1 MAKILNSPNQNVAG
15 EHLILLQ
22 DAITK
27 IKQLI
32 LKGASNE
39 EINQVINNY
48 VNKFVDPATKRAF
61 QKSLIQSAN
70 KMMYQYNYN
79 TNILNQSFIQKV
91 VKHYNLGTGMTQT
104 NQTYTIDLKAIY
116 GEYLNKQ
123 IDQRKTIEE
132 FRNRITNTK
141 YGSILIKNYDKQVK
155 DQVKLLASEPA
166 KYVAKDGRAISLRN
180 KVEMAVRYE
189 ANQMDLA
196 QYKQNG
202 IKLVWTSSH
211 ADASPRCTPFQGK
224 LWSLDGTSGIIDGHR
239 YQPIEI
245 ALDANGGNSIING
258 YNCRHYL
265 IEYEKGSTAPR
276 QFTSKEIQK
285 EYKIDQR
292 QRQYENR
299 IRQLKIEETLLRQ
312 QGFAKDATRIRKSW
326 QNLNKNYEEYSIKNG
341 RAFYSWRTK
350 ISEEE
355 RQKIIE
361 VRNLKVLQKQVDAIS
376 KGFEKEK
383 VVEFKNE
390 YNQFKKDSWRLTIK
404 DELLKQMEIYSKY
417 QKGVANENNFY
428 INTMAN
434 FAEVEKPGRE
444 PDYISYNRNFE
455 ISSMYWYTK
464 EGVIRG
470 SDHWGKGVASC
481 DWFLNNNV
489 GKLVVGENRQYG
501 FCKWDEFVEKTQI
514 LELEKDGKK
523 TEFLMTLENVIG
535 KDKDTGDTLVKNGDY
550 IVSVDRDGFC
560 YTESTL
566 DYVPEKESISP
577 EKIADLKRKAI
588 EREKENQEEMRK
600 IALRKEEER
609 IAKEERT
616 KKLVRFR
623 ENADFYISKLDEMI
637 GDDFKNFLEKNKIG
651 YKTRISKKGNEI
663 IIIPELN
670 NIQATLKEF
679 ESRNDLKREIARYLV
694 LKNKL

>member
-91 VKHYNLGTGMTQT
+91 VKHYNLGTGMTQA

-299 IRQLKIEETLLRQ
+299 IRQLKTEETLLRQ

-326 QNLNKNYEEYSIKNG
+326 QNLNKKYEEYSIKNG
-341 RAFYSWRTK
+341 RAFYRWRTQ

-355 RQKIIE
+355 R
-361 VRNLKVLQKQVDAIS
+361 
-376 KGFEKEK
+376 
-383 VVEFKNE
+383 
-390 YNQFKKDSWRLTIK
+390 
-404 DELLKQMEIYSKY
+404 
-417 QKGVANENNFY
+417 
-428 INTMAN
+428 
-434 FAEVEKPGRE
+434 
-444 PDYISYNRNFE
+444 NRN
-455 ISSMYWYTK
+455 I
-464 EGVIRG
+464 
-470 SDHWGKGVASC
+470 
-481 DWFLNNNV
+481 
-489 GKLVVGENRQYG
+489 ENLDNQN
-501 FCKWDEFVEKTQI
+501 KVDE
-514 LELEKDGKK
+514 
-523 TEFLMTLENVIG
+523 
-535 KDKDTGDTLVKNGDY
+535 
-550 IVSVDRDGFC
+550 
-560 YTESTL
+560 
-566 DYVPEKESISP
+566 
-577 EKIADLKRKAI
+577 
-588 EREKENQEEMRK
+588 
-600 IALRKEEER
+600 
-609 IAKEERT
+609 
-616 KKLVRFR
+616 
-623 ENADFYISKLDEMI
+623 
-637 GDDFKNFLEKNKIG
+637 
-651 YKTRISKKGNEI
+651 
-663 IIIPELN
+663 
-670 NIQATLKEF
+670 
-679 ESRNDLKREIARYLV
+679 
-694 LKNKL
+694 

>member
-1 MAKILNSPNQNVAG
+1 MAKILNSPNQNVTG

-91 VKHYNLGTGMTQT
+91 VKHYNLGTGMTQV

-211 ADASPRCTPFQGK
+211 ADASPRCTPFQSK

-285 EYKIDQR
+285 EYKIDQK
-292 QRQYENR
+292 QRLYENE
-299 IRQLKIEETLLRQ
+299 IRHKKTMETLLRQ
-312 QGFAKDATRIRKSW
+312 QGFKEEASKMRKQW
-326 QNLNKNYEEYSIKNG
+326 QNLNKRYEEYSIKNG
-341 RAFYSWRTK
+341 RAFYRWRTL
-350 ISEEE
+350 ISDEE
-355 RQKIIE
+355 RQKNIE
-361 VRNLKVLQKQVDAIS
+361 IQIAKDLKEREIPNTDIVVVENTPPKPTHTVISGKNIVNTWQSNKEKFKFEIQDVINQQKFDGLPKVVSS
-376 KGFEKEK
+376 KEFEK
-383 VVEFKNE
+383 
-390 YNQFKKDSWRLTIK
+390 Q
-404 DELLKQMEIYSKY
+404 
-417 QKGVANENNFY
+417 
-428 INTMAN
+428 
-434 FAEVEKPGRE
+434 
-444 PDYISYNRNFE
+444 
-455 ISSMYWYTK
+455 
-464 EGVIRG
+464 
-470 SDHWGKGVASC
+470 
-481 DWFLNNNV
+481 
-489 GKLVVGENRQYG
+489 
-501 FCKWDEFVEKTQI
+501 
-514 LELEKDGKK
+514 LEK
-523 TEFLMTLENVIG
+523 
-535 KDKDTGDTLVKNGDY
+535 
-550 IVSVDRDGFC
+550 
-560 YTESTL
+560 
-566 DYVPEKESISP
+566 SP
-577 EKIADLKRKAI
+577 LILKRVYSASNEDILQAFKH
-588 EREKENQEEMRK
+588 ELREGEWYVDCSEGGSRYGRGMYCVSSTTNTEEQ
-600 IALRKEEER
+600 I
-609 IAKEERT
+609 
-616 KKLVRFR
+616 KLIDS
-623 ENADFYISKLDEMI
+623 EINLY
-637 GDDFKNFLEKNKIG
+637 
-651 YKTRISKKGNEI
+651 KKGNEESGNIYSQVETMCLNENSKI
-663 IIIPELN
+663 INYKHINAEYGLNIIKSRKLDKETIYLVNKAEEYLKTRQEFEIVKEKLANGEAKQETFNLLKAKMQELRKIEYGGIFVQDIYN
-670 NIQATLKEF
+670 EAVTVGSKSELDQGVKATLLGYDAITVKGA
-679 ESRNDLKREIARYLV
+679 SATRDTIDYTIV
-694 LKNKL
+694 LNRTKLIIKGDD

>member
-27 IKQLI
+27 IKQLV

-91 VKHYNLGTGMTQT
+91 VKHYNLGTGMTQA

-196 QYKQNG
+196 QYKQSG

-211 ADASPRCTPFQGK
+211 ADASPRCSPFQGK

-285 EYKIDQR
+285 EYKIDQK
-292 QRQYENR
+292 QRLYENE
-299 IRQLKIEETLLRQ
+299 IRHKKTMETLLRQ
-312 QGFAKDATRIRKSW
+312 QGFKEEASKMRKQW
-326 QNLNKNYEEYSIKNG
+326 QNLNKRYEEYSIKNG
-341 RAFYSWRTK
+341 RAFYRWRTL
-350 ISEEE
+350 ISDEE
-355 RQKIIE
+355 RQKNIE
-361 VRNLKVLQKQVDAIS
+361 IQIAKDLKEREIPNTDIVVVENTPPKPTHTVISGKNIVNTWQSNKEKFKFEIQDVINQQKFDGLPKVVSS
-376 KGFEKEK
+376 KEFEK
-383 VVEFKNE
+383 
-390 YNQFKKDSWRLTIK
+390 Q
-404 DELLKQMEIYSKY
+404 
-417 QKGVANENNFY
+417 
-428 INTMAN
+428 
-434 FAEVEKPGRE
+434 
-444 PDYISYNRNFE
+444 
-455 ISSMYWYTK
+455 
-464 EGVIRG
+464 
-470 SDHWGKGVASC
+470 
-481 DWFLNNNV
+481 
-489 GKLVVGENRQYG
+489 
-501 FCKWDEFVEKTQI
+501 
-514 LELEKDGKK
+514 LEK
-523 TEFLMTLENVIG
+523 
-535 KDKDTGDTLVKNGDY
+535 
-550 IVSVDRDGFC
+550 
-560 YTESTL
+560 
-566 DYVPEKESISP
+566 SP
-577 EKIADLKRKAI
+577 LILKRVYSASNEDILQAFKH
-588 EREKENQEEMRK
+588 ELREGEWYVDCSEGGSRYGRGMYCVSSTTNTEEQ
-600 IALRKEEER
+600 I
-609 IAKEERT
+609 
-616 KKLVRFR
+616 KLIDS
-623 ENADFYISKLDEMI
+623 EINLY
-637 GDDFKNFLEKNKIG
+637 
-651 YKTRISKKGNEI
+651 KKGNEESGNIYSQVETMCLNENSKI
-663 IIIPELN
+663 INYKHINAEYGLNIIKSRKLDKETIYLVNKAEEYLKTRQEFEIVKEKLANGEAKQETFNLLKAKMQELRKIEYGGIFVQDIYN
-670 NIQATLKEF
+670 EAVTVGSKSELDQGVKATLLGYDAITVKGA
-679 ESRNDLKREIARYLV
+679 SATRDTIDYTIV
-694 LKNKL
+694 LNRTKLIIKGDD

>member
-91 VKHYNLGTGMTQT
+91 VKHYNLGTGMTQA

-132 FRNRITNTK
+132 FRNRITDTK
-141 YGSILIKNYDKQVK
+141 YGSVLIKNYDKQVK

-189 ANQMDLA
+189 ANQLDLA

-224 LWSLDGTSGIIDGHR
+224 LWSLDRTSGIIDGHR

-285 EYKIDQR
+285 EYKIDQK

-299 IRQLKIEETLLRQ
+299 IRQLKTEETLLRQ

-326 QNLNKNYEEYSIKNG
+326 QNLNKKYEEYSIKNG
-341 RAFYSWRTK
+341 RAFYRWRTQ

-355 RQKIIE
+355 KQKIIE
-361 VRNLKVLQKQVDAIS
+361 VRNFNVLQKQINENNS
-376 KGFEKEK
+376 NYTKPLESFEITLENGNKIITTQFELDK
-383 VVEFKNE
+383 LKFGNDIPYSSIYMNE
-390 YNQFKKDSWRLTIK
+390 YAKIMNEF
-404 DELLKQMEIYSKY
+404 YSKY
-417 QKGVANENNFY
+417 QKGVANENNFFL
-428 INTMAN
+428 NTQGFFEIVN
-434 FAEVEKPGRE
+434 KRPDRE
-444 PDYISYNRNFE
+444 PDYISINKRTGF
-455 ISSMYWYTK
+455 ISSEYWYTN

-470 SDHWGKGVASC
+470 SDHWGSGIASC
-481 DWFLNNNV
+481 DWFLNGRNYKGLEV
-489 GKLVVGENRQYG
+489 KDKIEYG
-501 FCKWDEFVEKTQI
+501 FIKWNDFVQKTKLIKVFDDEKQEIYLSNFENTIGRYKYNDLYLINNKVIDDTMVAIPYEDFLIQRENEK
-514 LELEKDGKK
+514 
-523 TEFLMTLENVIG
+523 
-535 KDKDTGDTLVKNGDY
+535 
-550 IVSVDRDGFC
+550 
-560 YTESTL
+560 
-566 DYVPEKESISP
+566 
-577 EKIADLKRKAI
+577 
-588 EREKENQEEMRK
+588 
-600 IALRKEEER
+600 KEEER
-609 IAKEERT
+609 
-616 KKLVRFR
+616 KKLLYNYHQNY
-623 ENADFYISKLDEMI
+623 EEIYLSKLNELI
-637 GDDFKNFLEKNKIG
+637 GTDLLAFLKKYDITYNI
-651 YKTRISKKGNEI
+651 RISKKGNKVIE
-663 IIIPELN
+663 IPELKLQDLEENFIN
-670 NIQATLKEF
+670 NKNLKKPIGFFLLE
-679 ESRNDLKREIARYLV
+679 RGKLK
-694 LKNKL
+694 

>member
-91 VKHYNLGTGMTQT
+91 VKHYNLGTGMTQA

-132 FRNRITNTK
+132 FRNRITDTK

-211 ADASPRCTPFQGK
+211 ADASPRCAPFQNK
-224 LWSLDGTSGIIDGHR
+224 LWSLDGTSGITDGHR

-265 IEYEKGSTAPR
+265 IEYEKGSIAPR

-285 EYKIDQR
+285 EYKIDQK

-299 IRQLKIEETLLRQ
+299 IRQLKTEETLLRQ

-326 QNLNKNYEEYSIKNG
+326 QNLNKKYEEYSINNG
-341 RAFYSWRTK
+341 RAFYRWRTQ

-355 RQKIIE
+355 KQNKINSLDNTKKDDIIE
-361 VRNLKVLQKQVDAIS
+361 EVEPIQIEINGKLKDDKWVNKAFENAQTTDKTIAELYNLVGSKNKDLKFIHSSKRAYQQGNTISINNTDTFSGKMTAYHEIGHYIDQLAQKQDGAFYLGRIGSIEELKKSLTIETFDDYTGEKIKELFEKISPKILETQKKSFEWKTNNSKLAQELYDSKLSELSGCVIKEGKVLENPNKLHVREIMKYSKEAEKYSKKKYEQIKENALNLKNGEEENKNILFYDMIDAMTCGRATSKENIRKGYGVSWGHGSGFRDLETIS
-376 KGFEKEK
+376 AELFANFMALK
-383 VVEFKNE
+383 VQNGNEQLNEFKKLFPKT
-390 YNQFKKDSWRLTIK
+390 YDS
-404 DELLKQMEIYSKY
+404 
-417 QKGVANENNFY
+417 
-428 INTMAN
+428 
-434 FAEVEKPGRE
+434 
-444 PDYISYNRNFE
+444 
-455 ISSMYWYTK
+455 
-464 EGVIRG
+464 
-470 SDHWGKGVASC
+470 
-481 DWFLNNNV
+481 
-489 GKLVVGENRQYG
+489 
-501 FCKWDEFVEKTQI
+501 
-514 LELEKDGKK
+514 LEKY
-523 TEFLMTLENVIG
+523 
-535 KDKDTGDTLVKNGDY
+535 KD
-550 IVSVDRDGFC
+550 
-560 YTESTL
+560 
-566 DYVPEKESISP
+566 
-577 EKIADLKRKAI
+577 
-588 EREKENQEEMRK
+588 
-600 IALRKEEER
+600 IALER
-609 IAKEERT
+609 I
-616 KKLVRFR
+616 
-623 ENADFYISKLDEMI
+623 
-637 GDDFKNFLEKNKIG
+637 KNEK
-651 YKTRISKKGNEI
+651 
-663 IIIPELN
+663 
-670 NIQATLKEF
+670 
-679 ESRNDLKREIARYLV
+679 
-694 LKNKL
+694 

>member
-27 IKQLI
+27 IKQLV

-132 FRNRITNTK
+132 FRNRITDTK
-141 YGSILIKNYDKQVK
+141 YGSVLIKNYDKQVK

-211 ADASPRCTPFQGK
+211 ADASPRCTPFQSK

-285 EYKIDQR
+285 EYKIDQK
-292 QRQYENR
+292 QRLYENE
-299 IRQLKIEETLLRQ
+299 IRHKKTMETLLRQ
-312 QGFAKDATRIRKSW
+312 QGFKEEASKMRKQW
-326 QNLNKNYEEYSIKNG
+326 QNLNKRYEEYSIKNG
-341 RAFYSWRTK
+341 RAFYRWRTL
-350 ISEEE
+350 ISDEE
-355 RQKIIE
+355 RQKNIE
-361 VRNLKVLQKQVDAIS
+361 IQIAKDLKEREIPNTDIVVVENTPPKPTHTVISGKNIVNTWQSNKEKFKFEIQDVINQQKFDGLPKVVSS
-376 KGFEKEK
+376 KEFEK
-383 VVEFKNE
+383 
-390 YNQFKKDSWRLTIK
+390 Q
-404 DELLKQMEIYSKY
+404 
-417 QKGVANENNFY
+417 
-428 INTMAN
+428 
-434 FAEVEKPGRE
+434 
-444 PDYISYNRNFE
+444 
-455 ISSMYWYTK
+455 
-464 EGVIRG
+464 
-470 SDHWGKGVASC
+470 
-481 DWFLNNNV
+481 
-489 GKLVVGENRQYG
+489 
-501 FCKWDEFVEKTQI
+501 
-514 LELEKDGKK
+514 LEK
-523 TEFLMTLENVIG
+523 
-535 KDKDTGDTLVKNGDY
+535 
-550 IVSVDRDGFC
+550 
-560 YTESTL
+560 
-566 DYVPEKESISP
+566 SP
-577 EKIADLKRKAI
+577 LILKRVYSASNEDILQAFKH
-588 EREKENQEEMRK
+588 ELREGEWYVDCSEGGSRYGRGMYCVSSTTNTEEQ
-600 IALRKEEER
+600 I
-609 IAKEERT
+609 
-616 KKLVRFR
+616 KLIDS
-623 ENADFYISKLDEMI
+623 EINLY
-637 GDDFKNFLEKNKIG
+637 
-651 YKTRISKKGNEI
+651 KKGNEESGNIYSQVETMCLNENSKI
-663 IIIPELN
+663 INYKHINAEYGLNIIKSRKLDKETIYLVNKAEEYLKTRQEFEIVKEKLANGEAKQETFNLLKAKMQELRKIEYGGIFVQDIYN
-670 NIQATLKEF
+670 EAVTVGSKSELDQGVKATLLGYDAITVQGA
-679 ESRNDLKREIARYLV
+679 SATRDTIDYTIV
-694 LKNKL
+694 LNRTKLIIKGDD